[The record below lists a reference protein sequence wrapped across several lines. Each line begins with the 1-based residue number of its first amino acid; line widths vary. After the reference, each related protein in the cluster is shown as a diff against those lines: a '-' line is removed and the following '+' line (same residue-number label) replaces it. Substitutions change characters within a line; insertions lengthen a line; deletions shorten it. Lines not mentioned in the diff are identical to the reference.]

1 MVDKED
7 VLKFIATIPGWPEE
21 RTRLIK
27 ATPDGAIVDFKL
39 LWRDPE
45 PQWVSRTGRVIQIG
59 DAAHTFLPSS
69 GNGATQGI
77 EDAVSL
83 AACLHIA
90 GKWNISMAVKIHN
103 LLR

>member
-1 MVDKED
+1 
-7 VLKFIATIPGWPEE
+7 VLKFTATIPDWPKE
-21 RTRLIK
+21 RNMLIE

-39 LWRDPE
+39 VWRDPE
-45 PQWVSRTGRVIQIG
+45 PQWVSPGGRLVQIG

-69 GNGATQGI
+69 ANGATQGI

-83 AACLHIA
+83 AACLHVA
-90 GKWNISMAVKIHN
+90 GKGNIPMAVKVHN